1 MQQLRH
7 DFIHSVQALA
17 EREDNDESDN
27 INNQWHENMIKFHNN
42 AIDVTQS
49 ITSQH
54 DEESGE
60 EFIFQ
65 VSSTR

>member
-1 MQQLRH
+1 MQQLLH

-27 INNQWHENMIKFHNN
+27 INNQWHENIIKVHNN
-42 AIDVTQS
+42 TIGVTQS

-54 DEESGE
+54 DEESG
-60 EFIFQ
+60 
-65 VSSTR
+65 

>member
-1 MQQLRH
+1 MQQLLH

-27 INNQWHENMIKFHNN
+27 MNNQWHENMIKVHNN
-42 AIDVTQS
+42 TIDATQS

-54 DEESGE
+54 DEE
-60 EFIFQ
+60 
-65 VSSTR
+65 